1 MIRTLLTLAIGAILG
16 MGGLA
21 VARQDD
27 KGTPTR
33 KIIAARDIA
42 EKVDGKEAK
51 VTCIEVTL
59 APGQTSNPHRHPGPV
74 FGYVLKA
81 NTSTP

>member
-1 MIRTLLTLAIGAILG
+1 MVRALLTLAVGAILG

-21 VARQDD
+21 LARQDG
-27 KGTPTR
+27 KGAPTR
-33 KIIAARDIA
+33 KVVSARDIA
-42 EKVDGKEAK
+42 EKLDGKEAK

-74 FGYVLKA
+74 FGRGRVRA
-81 NTSTP
+81 RH